1 MDTTCYHEFC
11 RLLTRLKSNYQLG
24 ELVQLEEYSTFTQLV
39 AQFTVSSL
47 QSWQFSANSIHY
59 LLSLWQRLV
68 ASLPYLRAVD
78 NVQHHLDAFVP
89 EVGLSHVHSYKGRDP
104 SSFLTLLVAGDRVS
118 VKVTLSLLVKMGV
131 YTVPSR
137 GGGALRGT
145 SL

>member
-24 ELVQLEEYSTFTQLV
+24 ELIQLEEYPTFAQLV

-68 ASLPYLRAVD
+68 ASLPYLRVGD

-89 EVGLSHVHSYKGRDP
+89 EVGPLSRFS
-104 SSFLTLLVAGDRVS
+104 
-118 VKVTLSLLVKMGV
+118 V
-131 YTVPSR
+131 YTH
-137 GGGALRGT
+137 T
-145 SL
+145 